1 MISASTRAL
10 AQSSPLSPLA
20 APPEPL
26 KASLPIAPTPQN
38 RTLLNGG
45 PLKGGPKGGIMPA
58 AFGLP
63 RACCCA
69 QTRTPRQRGK
79 RTVLRAALVGCARGL
94 RWTSGH
100 VVVPCRSRG
109 RRYPDIGGVQPP
121 EVGANRSGIS
131 PSFFS
136 PPFGDPSLRQLVVPC
151 VSRVRR
157 YSTGGGF
164 QPTTGGVT
172 SRRAGA
178 KGKFRASGFNL
189 KHAVGLSESF
199 AGAKDVDTPPSKASS
214 RETVGYSFNVKM
226 LFLELIKRRTCRF
239 FPYRKLVLSCF

>member
-10 AQSSPLSPLA
+10 AQPSPLSPLA
-20 APPEPL
+20 APPEPP

-38 RTLLNGG
+38 RILINGG
-45 PLKGGPKGGIMPA
+45 PLKGGTKGGIMAA

-69 QTRTPRQRGK
+69 QK

-94 RWTSGH
+94 RWTS

-121 EVGANRSGIS
+121 EVGANESGIS

-136 PPFGDPSLRQLVVPC
+136 PPFGVPSLRP
-151 VSRVRR
+151 
-157 YSTGGGF
+157 
-164 QPTTGGVT
+164 VT

-189 KHAVGLSESF
+189 KHSVGLLL
-199 AGAKDVDTPPSKASS
+199 VIRRRRYPH
-214 RETVGYSFNVKM
+214 VKV
-226 LFLELIKRRTCRF
+226 LFLELIKRRTWRF
-239 FPYRKLVLSCF
+239 FPYRKLVLNCF

>member
-69 QTRTPRQRGK
+69 QK
-79 RTVLRAALVGCARGL
+79 RTLLRAALVGCARGL

-100 VVVPCRSRG
+100 
-109 RRYPDIGGVQPP
+109 
-121 EVGANRSGIS
+121 ESGIS

-136 PPFGDPSLRQLVVPC
+136 PPFGVPSLRPA
-151 VSRVRR
+151 
-157 YSTGGGF
+157 
-164 QPTTGGVT
+164 T

-189 KHAVGLSESF
+189 KHAVGLLL
-199 AGAKDVDTPPSKASS
+199 VIRRRRYPH
-214 RETVGYSFNVKM
+214 VKV
-226 LFLELIKRRTCRF
+226 LFLELIKRRTWRF
-239 FPYRKLVLSCF
+239 FPYRKLVLYCF